1 MLSFVLCFF
10 FTSECA
16 KELDIVIVLDGSNS
30 IYPWSSII
38 DFLRRFIEK
47 IEIGPN
53 LSQVCCTNRAEKKK
67 PKQKNKGCMTVLWN
81 ETRLT
86 GQVT

>member
-1 MLSFVLCFF
+1 MFFALPSSKRKTGIVPTFLICWLLCFVV
-10 FTSECA
+10 TSECA

-38 DFLRRFIEK
+38 DFLRRFIEN

-53 LSQVCCTNRAEKKK
+53 LSQVCHTQKRKKR
-67 PKQKNKGCMTVLWN
+67 NGI
-81 ETRLT
+81 
-86 GQVT
+86 